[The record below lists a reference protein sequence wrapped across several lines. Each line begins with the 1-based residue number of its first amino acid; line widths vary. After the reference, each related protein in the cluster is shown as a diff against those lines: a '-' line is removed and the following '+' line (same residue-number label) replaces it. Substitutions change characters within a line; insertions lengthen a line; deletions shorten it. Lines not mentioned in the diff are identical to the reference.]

1 MLWMNWHLLLGKLW
15 AMIMTIKITRL
26 GKRKIKEKVSK
37 ERKKTGLKIM
47 TIGADSYF

>member
-15 AMIMTIKITRL
+15 VTITMIKITRL

-37 ERKKTGLKIM
+37 EEKIGQKITM
-47 TIGADSYF
+47 TGADSYF